1 MAQEKKYRKRTSFFP
16 TVMSI
21 GIVLFL
27 TGLLGLIYQFSHQM
41 DAYIRENFEIRIYLQ
56 DGTEDKDGINLSM
69 QFKEMKEIKS
79 AKFVSKE
86 EAAQKEMEEQ
96 GINFIESLGYN
107 PLPHAI
113 FITLHSDYTNELQIN
128 QLVSNIKKNK
138 IVESVSY
145 PENIL
150 SLVNDNLKT
159 VEVVLL
165 IILAVFLFA
174 ALFVINNTIRLN
186 IFARRFLIKSM
197 QFVGAT
203 DGFIIKPFLRMYLL
217 QGLAGALLAIVLNAG
232 VLFWI
237 NKTFTGLI
245 QFKDPIPYAIIASA
259 LILISIIIIL
269 PATYFAC
276 RKYLRLDINKLY

>member
-1 MAQEKKYRKRTSFFP
+1 MTKEKKYRKRTSFLP

-21 GIVLFL
+21 GVVLFL

-41 DAYIRENFEIRIYLQ
+41 DDYFRENFEIRVFLQ
-56 DGTEDKDGINLSM
+56 QGTEEKDGIDFSM
-69 QFKEMKEIKS
+69 RLKDMKEVKS
-79 AKFVSKE
+79 AVFVSKD
-86 EAAQKEMEEQ
+86 EAAQQEMEEQ

-113 FITLHSDYTNELQIN
+113 FIKLNSDYTNKDYVDKF
-128 QLVSNIKKNK
+128 VSKIKKNK
-138 IVESVSY
+138 IVESVNF

-150 SLVNDNLKT
+150 SMVNENLKT
-159 VEVVLL
+159 IEIVLL
-165 IILAVFLFA
+165 VLVSVFFLA

-203 DGFIIKPFLRMYLL
+203 DGFIIKPFLKMYLI
-217 QGLAGALLAIVLNAG
+217 QGIIGALFAIALNASI
-232 VLFWI
+232 LYWI
-237 NKTFTGLI
+237 NQTFEGLL
-245 QFKDPIPYAIIASA
+245 QFKDPIPYVVIAGA
-259 LILISIIIIL
+259 LILLSIIIIL

>member
-1 MAQEKKYRKRTSFFP
+1 
-16 TVMSI
+16 MSI
-21 GIVLFL
+21 GVVLFL

-41 DAYIRENFEIRIYLQ
+41 DDYFRENFEIRVFLQ
-56 DGTEDKDGINLSM
+56 QGTEEKDGIDFSM
-69 QFKEMKEIKS
+69 RLKDMKEVKS
-79 AKFVSKE
+79 AVFVSKD
-86 EAAQKEMEEQ
+86 EAAQQEMEEQ

-113 FITLHSDYTNELQIN
+113 FIKLNSDYTNKDYVDKF
-128 QLVSNIKKNK
+128 VSKIKKNK
-138 IVESVSY
+138 IVESVNF

-150 SLVNDNLKT
+150 SMVNENLKT
-159 VEVVLL
+159 IEIVLL
-165 IILAVFLFA
+165 VLVSVFFLA

-203 DGFIIKPFLRMYLL
+203 DGFIIKPFLKMYLI
-217 QGLAGALLAIVLNAG
+217 QGIIGALFAIALNASI
-232 VLFWI
+232 LYWI
-237 NKTFTGLI
+237 NQTFEGLL
-245 QFKDPIPYAIIASA
+245 QFKDPIPYVVIAGA
-259 LILISIIIIL
+259 LILLSIIIIL

>member
-1 MAQEKKYRKRTSFFP
+1 
-16 TVMSI
+16 MSI

-27 TGLLGLIYQFSHQM
+27 TGMLGLIYHFSHQM
-41 DAYIRENFEIRIYLQ
+41 DDYFRENFELRIFLQ
-56 DGTEDKDGINLSM
+56 DGTDEKDGVDLSM
-69 QFKEMKEIKS
+69 QLKKMKEVKS
-79 AKFVSKE
+79 AEFISKD
-86 EAAQKEMEEQ
+86 EAAQKEIEEQ

-113 FITLHSDYTNELQIN
+113 FIKLHSDFTNEN
-128 QLVSNIKKNK
+128 QVNKFVTNLKKNK
-138 IVESVSY
+138 TVESVSY

-150 SLVNDNLKT
+150 TLVNENLKT
-159 VEVVLL
+159 IELALL
-165 IILAVFLFA
+165 IFVAVFLLA

-203 DGFIIKPFLRMYLL
+203 DGFIIKPFVKMYLV
-217 QGLAGALLAIVLNAG
+217 QGIAGAFVAIALNAA
-232 VLFWI
+232 VLYLI
-237 NKTFTGLI
+237 HRTFKGLI
-245 QFKDPIPYAIIASA
+245 HFNEPLPFVIIASA
-259 LILISIIIIL
+259 LILLAIIIIL